1 MNWKFWQ
8 SRSKEVLPK
17 AFSVTVDYRP
27 DLQDA
32 VIRRKIKEM
41 LPRFFPSSEISDL
54 MLEILYSKE
63 ILNVNSK
70 PILVLKEYLFE
81 MTKGP
86 SVDGDYV
93 AALFEFGTRNI
104 LTETVREERLKVG
117 S

>member
-8 SRSKEVLPK
+8 SKSKEVLPK
-17 AFSVTVDYRP
+17 IFSITVDYRP

-32 VIRRKIKEM
+32 VIRRKVKEM

-63 ILNVNSK
+63 TLDVNSK
-70 PILVLKEYLFE
+70 SVLALKEYLFE
-81 MTKGP
+81 MTKGLII
-86 SVDGDYV
+86 DKDYV
-93 AALFEFGTRNI
+93 AVLFEFGVRNI
-104 LTETVREERLKVG
+104 LTEVVREERLKVG